1 MQSEMKKSVII
12 CHIMITLLLAAAA
25 FGVQLW
31 INDLY
36 FHKEKAASP
45 SPVISYNV
53 TEGAKNLTLEEFSVK
68 YPGYK
73 IEIAGYEYSYTVPE
87 GNIIRVRDVTNLP
100 YKQEYTANVYV
111 SRGYPKSAE
120 DLDVFVCNKYDETGD
135 GGAFYSL
142 PEGRELSGQALYS
155 QNNAFYVKGETADTI
170 RLDRINRDYCFFVTR
185 SPGTFKYMPVLMD
198 SSGHCIL
205 ANIYFNNGLVFTSR
219 YEEGQV
225 FLKAVNVTKDDCECL
240 AELTLKRL
248 DGQVWRDVGTVL
260 DKQGFEVMGYES
272 AEKCIAVD
280 LDSGIYKIG
289 VTIGKEYT
297 ETEFYV

>member
-12 CHIMITLLLAAAA
+12 SHIMITLLLAAAV
-25 FGVQLW
+25 FGVQFW

-36 FHKEKAASP
+36 FHKEKAVSP

-53 TEGAKNLTLEEFSVK
+53 TESAKNLTLEEFSVK

-87 GNIIRVRDVTNLP
+87 GNIIRVRDVT
-100 YKQEYTANVYV
+100 YKQENTANVYV
-111 SRGYPKSAE
+111 SSGSPKSAE
-120 DLDVFVCNKYDETGD
+120 DLDVFVFNKYDESGD

-142 PEGRELSGQALYS
+142 PEGRRLSGQALYGRYI
-155 QNNAFYVKGETADTI
+155 ADFYVKGETADTI
-170 RLDRINRDYCFFVTR
+170 RLDRINRDYCFFVSRDST
-185 SPGTFKYMPVLMD
+185 SFKYIPVLMD
-198 SSGHCIL
+198 SSGHCISGL
-205 ANIYFNNGLVFTSR
+205 AYINNGLVFTSR
-219 YEEGQV
+219 YEDGQI
-225 FLKAVNVTKDDCECL
+225 FLKAVNVTKDDCECM

-248 DGQVWRDVGTVL
+248 DGQVWRDTEAML

-272 AEKCIAVD
+272 AEKCIVVD

-289 VTIGKEYT
+289 VTIGNKYT

>member
-12 CHIMITLLLAAAA
+12 SHIIITLLLAAAA
-25 FGVQLW
+25 FGFQLW
-31 INDLY
+31 VNDLY
-36 FHKEKAASP
+36 FHKDKAVPP

-87 GNIIRVRDVTNLP
+87 GNIIRVRDVT
-100 YKQEYTANVYV
+100 YKQENTANVYV
-111 SRGYPKSAE
+111 SSGYPKSAE
-120 DLDVFVCNKYDETGD
+120 DLDVFVFNKYDETGD

-142 PEGRELSGQALYS
+142 PEGRRLSGQALYGRYV
-155 QNNAFYVKGETADTI
+155 ADFYVKGETDDTI
-170 RLDRINRDYCFFVTR
+170 RLDRINRDYCFFVSRDST
-185 SPGTFKYMPVLMD
+185 SFKYIPVLMD
-198 SSGHCIL
+198 CSGHCISGL
-205 ANIYFNNGLVFTSR
+205 AYINNGLVFTSR
-219 YEEGQV
+219 YEYGQI
-225 FLKAVNVTKDDCECL
+225 FLKAVNVTKDDCECM

-248 DGQVWRDVGTVL
+248 DGQVWRDTGTVL
-260 DKQGFEVMGYES
+260 DKQGFEVFGYES